1 MKQSLAF
8 SKFEIMINDD
18 MMDQGLDP
26 LNLDHVRLFW
36 QDRLPQ
42 KETKNASGNLH

>member
-1 MKQSLAF
+1 MKQDLAF
-8 SKFEIMINDD
+8 SKFEIMINND
-18 MMDQGLDP
+18 MINLGLDP
-26 LNLDHVRLFW
+26 LNLDHVKLFW